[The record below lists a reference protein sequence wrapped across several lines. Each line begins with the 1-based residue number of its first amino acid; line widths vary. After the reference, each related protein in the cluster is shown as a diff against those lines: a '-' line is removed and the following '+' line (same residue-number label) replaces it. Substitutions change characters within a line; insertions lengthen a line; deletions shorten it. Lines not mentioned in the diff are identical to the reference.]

1 MSRPEKDDKAS
12 YSLFA
17 QEEEVIARAED
28 MIAKLNQVAQ
38 GVKDLAAAYHQQ
50 LREQQR
56 MVRLSDRM
64 QLDLQMSK
72 QRLEDQ
78 ADELLAL
85 NKALT
90 EEIKQ
95 RELLEAHLRV
105 LATTDPLTGLYS
117 RLHFFELSQRE
128 VRRLLRKDGPLS
140 LVVIDLDEF
149 KDINDRFGH
158 PAGDEA
164 LKQFADICRSNLR
177 ETDIAG
183 RLGGEEFAV
192 LLPDTGVEHAR
203 DLSDRL
209 RKKLADTP
217 LRLDGEEITLTAS
230 FGVTSVK
237 AGDDGLR
244 DAYQRA
250 DKALY
255 RAKAQGRNQVVVWE
269 AD

>member
-1 MSRPEKDDKAS
+1 MNQHQEDKKAP
-12 YSLFA
+12 YSLFF
-17 QEEEVIARAED
+17 QEEEVIARAEE
-28 MIAKLNQVAQ
+28 MIAKLNQVAR
-38 GVKDLAAAYHQQ
+38 GVEDLAAAYRQQ
-50 LREQQR
+50 FREQQR

-72 QRLEDQ
+72 QRLEHQ
-78 ADELLAL
+78 AKELMAL
-85 NKALT
+85 NRALT

-105 LATTDPLTGLYS
+105 MATTDALTGLYS

-128 VRRLLRKDGPLS
+128 VRRLVRKKGPLS

-192 LLPDTGVEHAR
+192 LLPDTELNDALV
-203 DLSDRL
+203 LSNRL
-209 RKKLADTP
+209 RKKLAATP
-217 LRLDGEEITLTAS
+217 LRLGSEEVRLTAS
-230 FGVTSVK
+230 FGVTPVK
-237 AGDDGLR
+237 PGDDGLR

-255 RAKAQGRNQVVVWE
+255 QAKARGRNQVVGRE